1 MTTTTA
7 IDPAAAASSA
17 AASTTARKTASTLDI
32 NDFLTLM
39 ATQLNNQDPL
49 KPLDS
54 TAFVAQLAQF
64 GTVSGIQSMQTS
76 LATLASSLRASQ
88 ALSGA
93 TLVGHAILAPG
104 SQASYTAGTSIYG
117 AVDVPQGA
125 SSVAVNVYD
134 ASGQLV
140 RHLSAPAAAGQQQ
153 FSWDGLADDG
163 TALPSGSY
171 TFKVVANVGGAGE
184 SLQPLLYASVGS
196 VSIGSDGT
204 SLTLNTRE
212 LGAVAL
218 GDVAQII

>member
-1 MTTTTA
+1 MTTTNA
-7 IDPAAAASSA
+7 IDTATTGAAA
-17 AASTTARKTASTLDI
+17 TARKSATSLDI

-39 ATQLNNQDPL
+39 STQLNNQDPL

-64 GTVSGIQSMQTS
+64 GTVSGIQSMQAS
-76 LATLASSLRASQ
+76 LATLTQSLRASQ

-104 SQASYTAGTSIYG
+104 EQVSYSGATGLYG
-117 AVDVPQGA
+117 AVQVPAGA

-140 RHLSAPAAAGQQQ
+140 RHLNVPAAAGQQP
-153 FSWDGLADDG
+153 FAWDGNADNG
-163 TALPSGSY
+163 AALPAGRY
-171 TFKVVANVGGAGE
+171 RFEALANVGGTGQ
-184 SLQPLLYASVGS
+184 SLQPQLYATVGS

-204 SLTLNTRE
+204 SLTLNTSE
-212 LGAVAL
+212 LGPVAL
-218 GDVAQII
+218 GRVTQIL

>member
-7 IDPAAAASSA
+7 VSPTAAATRGTQTRKSA
-17 AASTTARKTASTLDI
+17 GALDI

-39 ATQLNNQDPL
+39 STQLNNQDPL

-64 GTVSGIQSMQTS
+64 GTVSGIQSMQAS
-76 LATLASSLRASQ
+76 LATLAGSMRASQ

-104 SQASYTAGTSIYG
+104 SQGSYTAGTNFYG
-117 AVDVPQGA
+117 AVQVPEGA
-125 SSVAVNVYD
+125 SAVAVNVYD
-134 ASGQLV
+134 AAGQLV
-140 RHLSAPAAAGQQQ
+140 RHLSVPAMAGQQQ
-153 FSWDGLADDG
+153 FAWDGLADNG
-163 TALPSGSY
+163 TAVASGNY
-171 TFKVVANVGGAGE
+171 TFKAVANVGGSGQ
-184 SLQPLLYASVGS
+184 SLPPLLYATVGS

-218 GDVAQII
+218 GSVAQVI